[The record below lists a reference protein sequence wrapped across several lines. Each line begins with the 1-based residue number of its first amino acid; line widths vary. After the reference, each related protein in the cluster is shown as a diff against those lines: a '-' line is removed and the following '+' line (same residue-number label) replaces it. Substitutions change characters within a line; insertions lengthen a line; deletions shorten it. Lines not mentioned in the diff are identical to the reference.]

1 MNMKPALFLFAALVS
16 LPLLA
21 RDKTDLIVLTNGD
34 RLTCEIKKLESG
46 VLYAK
51 LDYVD
56 GSISIS
62 WSKVAR
68 IESKQ
73 LFLVQTVNGRTYTG
87 TLNTVKGA
95 GDQPLRI
102 EVADALHGDKAV
114 VEQPEIVNLEQYGDS
129 FWRNF
134 HGNLSA
140 GYIYAKANDTT
151 QYNLSSDF
159 TYRRERTT
167 VQLNFNSALS
177 DSPNAVTTRNQ
188 VDLNAKRLLRWD
200 NWFYEGAGSYL
211 QNSAQG
217 IDAQVFL
224 GGGFGR
230 YLKNTN
236 TARISLIGGIGVQD
250 TQYEEK
256 PSEHDVL
263 AMIACEMYLFRF
275 KKSDLTLTAVA
286 LPNLSNS
293 GRVRYNVNA
302 Q

>member
-1 MNMKPALFLFAALVS
+1 MNLRSALFLCSTLLCV
-16 LPLLA
+16 PLSA

-46 VLYAK
+46 ILYVK

-68 IESKQ
+68 LESKQ
-73 LFLVQTVNGRTYTG
+73 LFIVQTENGRTYTG
-87 TLNTVKGA
+87 TLNTVKGT

-102 EVADALHGDKAV
+102 EVADARLGREAV
-114 VEQPEIVNLEQYGDS
+114 VEQPEIVNLDQFGDS
-129 FWRNF
+129 VWRNF

-140 GYIYAKANDTT
+140 GYIYAKSNDTT
-151 QYNLSSDF
+151 QFNLSSDF

-167 VQLNFNSALS
+167 VQLNYNSALS
-177 DSPNAVTTRNQ
+177 DSPNASSTRNQ
-188 VDLNAKRLLRWD
+188 VDLNGKRLLRWD

-230 YLKNTN
+230 YFKNTN
-236 TARISLIGGIGVQD
+236 STRISLLGGIGMQN
-250 TQYEEK
+250 TQYKEK
-256 PSEHDVL
+256 PS
-263 AMIACEMYLFRF
+263 
-275 KKSDLTLTAVA
+275 
-286 LPNLSNS
+286 
-293 GRVRYNVNA
+293 
-302 Q
+302 